1 MRLTIPVLF
10 LLVFASSCNR
20 YQYLGINSE
29 QVQKDDR
36 QAFTIENDTL
46 QIVYNFNGKNAPV
59 NLLVRNKLNKPIYI
73 DWKRS
78 ALIINDKAISYSPD
92 EVALKGVVNG
102 RTIDWVEGF
111 SSTQAGLDVTATLP
125 PGIQM
130 IPPQSFVTK
139 TPMGVTNKLLKNFP
153 DSALQKIGLTLDDGS
168 TAVARQAFFEADS
181 SPLQFRSYLA
191 IVVGDSSA
199 PVPVAYQHSFYVSEL
214 YRTLVRPKRFT
225 LYRDRPGEW
234 SYVEEVTGFGKS
246 AATGFGVLAGAA
258 ILATD
263 AWLESKNG
271 QSGRK

>member
-10 LLVFASSCNR
+10 LLVLACSCNR
-20 YQYLGINSE
+20 YQYFGINSA
-29 QVQKDDR
+29 QVQKNDQ
-36 QAFTIENDTL
+36 QAFTVENDTL

-92 EVALKGVVNG
+92 EVGIRGVVNG
-102 RTIDWVEGF
+102 GTINWVEGF
-111 SSTQAGLDVTATLP
+111 SSTQASLDVTAKLP
-125 PGIQM
+125 AGTQM
-130 IPPQSFVTK
+130 IPPQSFVTR

-153 DSALQKIGLTLDDGS
+153 DSALQKIELTLDDGS
-168 TAVARQAFFEADS
+168 TAVARQAFFEAYN
-181 SPLQFRSYLA
+181 SPLQFRSYLT

-199 PVPVAYQHSFYVSEL
+199 SVPVAYQQSFYVSEL
-214 YRTLVRPKRFT
+214 YRTLVRPKKFT

-258 ILATD
+258 ILTTD
-263 AWLESKNG
+263 AWLESRNG